1 LSSQTNEGHYCQ
13 QPFFVLHSHTV
24 TTYNETTHVVHL
36 LADLPLTAPSGTLK
50 ALHQPAQLTIT
61 SEGHTLDHLTSVLHH
76 TPLDA
81 AQCSQIHFRQ
91 PVKCTAPRYFIVHY
105 PLLPRKNSILL
116 WCEIRV
122 DTGLTTSGYPK
133 YPKLK
138 DILYHRLPPTDFQN
152 AIDFAEVTASHGDV
166 PLHYLSTTI
175 LTTVPTT
182 SRLLLGAGWT
192 IHRPTT

>member
-1 LSSQTNEGHYCQ
+1 
-13 QPFFVLHSHTV
+13 
-24 TTYNETTHVVHL
+24 
-36 LADLPLTAPSGTLK
+36 
-50 ALHQPAQLTIT
+50 
-61 SEGHTLDHLTSVLHH
+61 LDHLTSVLHH

-122 DTGLTTSGYPK
+122 DTGLTTSEYPK

-138 DILYHRLPPTDFQN
+138 DILYHRLPHLPHACHQLTFKMRLILLKSQLVTVTYRYITYLLRYLLPYLRLVDSSSSGRDGRF
-152 AIDFAEVTASHGDV
+152 ID
-166 PLHYLSTTI
+166 LLRST
-175 LTTVPTT
+175 V
-182 SRLLLGAGWT
+182 LL
-192 IHRPTT
+192 